1 MASYASNWRA
11 ALWLEPLQKLPSS
24 FPENAFWMFE
34 LWQNI
39 YYDIQTSFFF
49 FSFPPY
55 KILPFIS
62 IQFNQISAQKNQL
75 FL

>member
-1 MASYASNWRA
+1 MLLTGVQLSGLSLFAGA
-11 ALWLEPLQKLPSS
+11 SS

-39 YYDIQTSFFF
+39 YYDIQTSFF
-49 FSFPPY
+49 SFPPY

-62 IQFNQISAQKNQL
+62 IQFNRISAQKNQL